1 VSERPRGEEYEGGMA
16 APREGEQE
24 ESHESTETLSPD
36 EIADETP
43 PSDRD

>member
-1 VSERPRGEEYEGGMA
+1 VSDDREGDEFEGGMA

-36 EIADETP
+36 EMGKEPP
-43 PSDRD
+43 PSSD